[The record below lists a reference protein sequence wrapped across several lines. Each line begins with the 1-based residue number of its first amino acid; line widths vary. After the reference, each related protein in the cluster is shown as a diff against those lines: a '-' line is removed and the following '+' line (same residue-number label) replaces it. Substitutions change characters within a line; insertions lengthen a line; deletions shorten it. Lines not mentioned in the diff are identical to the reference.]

1 MNENGTEN
9 VKTAYRV
16 SVISIFVNILLSVIK
31 LVSGIFAHSSALI
44 SDSVHSLSDVFS
56 TVVVMIGVKM
66 SSKADDEDHQYGH
79 ERLESIAAIIL
90 ASVLMVTGFGI
101 GLSGIK
107 VFTSNELSAL
117 KPPGAVALFAA
128 GLSIAVKESMYWYT
142 RRAAKKINSDAL
154 MADAWHHRSDALSS
168 VGSIIGI
175 GGAMLGFAVLDPLAS
190 IVICLFIIK
199 AAFDIYKDAVSKL
212 TDKAADLETTS
223 KIREIILKNENVLGI
238 DILKTRL
245 FGAKMYVDVE
255 ISVDGNMTLFAA
267 HETAQT
273 VHDKIEKN
281 FPAVKHCMVHVNPY
295 CEDEQEEV

>member
-16 SVISIFVNILLSVIK
+16 SVISIIVNIILSVIK
-31 LVSGIFAHSSALI
+31 LASGIFANSSALI
-44 SDSVHSLSDVFS
+44 SDAVHSLSDVFS
-56 TVVVMIGVKM
+56 TVVVIIGVKM

-79 ERLESIAAIIL
+79 ERLECIAAIIL

-101 GLSGIK
+101 GFSGIK
-107 VFTSNELSAL
+107 VFTSDELSSL

-128 GLSIAVKESMYWYT
+128 GLSIVVKESMYWYT
-142 RRAAKKINSDAL
+142 RSAAKKINSDAL

-212 TDKAADLETTS
+212 TDKAADLQTTA
-223 KIREIILKNENVLGI
+223 KIREIILSNESVLGI
-238 DILKTRL
+238 DVLKTRL

-255 ISVDGNMTLFAA
+255 ISVNGNMTLFSA

-273 VHDKIEKN
+273 VHDEIEKN
-281 FPAVKHCMVHVNPY
+281 FPTVKHCMVHVNPY
-295 CEDEQEEV
+295 TFNA

>member
-1 MNENGTEN
+1 MNDNGAKN

-16 SVISIFVNILLSVIK
+16 SFVSIFVNILLSAVK
-31 LVSGIFAHSSALI
+31 LASGVFAHSSALI
-44 SDSVHSLSDVFS
+44 SDSIHSLSDVFS

-79 ERLESIAAIIL
+79 ERLECIAAIIL
-90 ASVLMVTGFGI
+90 ASVLMATGLGI
-101 GLSGIK
+101 GLSGIN

-117 KPPGAVALFAA
+117 KPPGALALFAA

-142 RRAAKKINSDAL
+142 RSAAKKINSDAL

-190 IVICLFIIK
+190 IVICLFVVK

-212 TDKAADLETTS
+212 TDKAADLETTA
-223 KIREIILKNENVLGI
+223 KIREIILNNENVLGI
-238 DILKTRL
+238 DVLKTRL

-255 ISVDGNMTLFAA
+255 ISVDGNMTLFYA

-273 VHDKIEKN
+273 VHDEIEKN

-295 CEDEQEEV
+295 DEDEKEEV

>member
-1 MNENGTEN
+1 MNENSEQN

-16 SVISIFVNILLSVIK
+16 SVISIFVNVILSAIK
-31 LVSGIFAHSSALI
+31 LVTGIFANSSALI
-44 SDSVHSLSDVFS
+44 SDAVHSLSDVFS
-56 TVVVMIGVKM
+56 TVVVIIGVKL

-79 ERLESIAAIIL
+79 ERLECIAAIIL
-90 ASVLMVTGFGI
+90 ASVLMLTGFGI
-101 GLSGIK
+101 GYNGISI
-107 VFTSNELSAL
+107 FISNELSDL
-117 KPPGAVALFAA
+117 KQPGAVALFAA
-128 GLSIAVKESMYWYT
+128 GLSIVVKEAMYWYT
-142 RRAAKKINSDAL
+142 RSAAKRINSDAL

-212 TDKAADLETTS
+212 TDKAADLATTA
-223 KIREIILKNENVLGI
+223 KIREVILNNDSVLGI
-238 DILKTRL
+238 DVLKTRL

-255 ISVDGNMTLFAA
+255 ICVDGNMTLFYA

-273 VHDKIEKN
+273 VHDEIEEN
-281 FPAVKHCMVHVNPY
+281 FPTVKHCMVHVNPY
-295 CEDEQEEV
+295 SEDEKEEV

>member
-16 SVISIFVNILLSVIK
+16 SVISIIVNIILSVIK
-31 LVSGIFAHSSALI
+31 LASGIFANSSALI
-44 SDSVHSLSDVFS
+44 SDAVHSLSDVFS
-56 TVVVMIGVKM
+56 TVVVIIGVKM

-79 ERLESIAAIIL
+79 ERLECIAAIIL

-101 GLSGIK
+101 GFSGIK
-107 VFTSNELSAL
+107 VFTSDELSSL

-128 GLSIAVKESMYWYT
+128 GLSIVVKESMYWYT
-142 RRAAKKINSDAL
+142 RSAAKKINSDAL

-212 TDKAADLETTS
+212 TDKAADLQTTA
-223 KIREIILKNENVLGI
+223 KIREIILSNESVLGI
-238 DILKTRL
+238 DVLKTRL

-255 ISVDGNMTLFAA
+255 ISVDGNMTLFSA
-267 HETAQT
+267 HETAQI
-273 VHDKIEKN
+273 VHDEIEKN
-281 FPAVKHCMVHVNPY
+281 FPTVKHCMVHVNPY
-295 CEDEQEEV
+295 TFNA